1 MLLSWAKFP
10 FLASEDRRELW
21 FPVPCNQDRK
31 LFLSGHEP
39 WELCPH
45 FRSER
50 VLRKLIL
57 PLKRDNLDLTS
68 SINEFLEE
76 LTLCWYICGCFLLYL
91 ELFISILSQLF
102 SPHALFGILL
112 EELLKD
118 SGLVHLLLKALT
130 TFKWFWHKPYK
141 PGIT

>member
-1 MLLSWAKFP
+1 MLLSWAKFS

-91 ELFISILSQLF
+91 AVYFNSVPALVPTCPLWYLIGRTIERQWV
-102 SPHALFGILL
+102 SP
-112 EELLKD
+112 
-118 SGLVHLLLKALT
+118 S
-130 TFKWFWHKPYK
+130 TFKSFNNF
-141 PGIT
+141 